1 MILLLGIPTE
11 PPLAMVRERLD
22 AMGTAYTMLSQ
33 RDALASTVEFT
44 IDADDD
50 DVISGRIEFDGHH
63 IELERCVGAYLR
75 PMDESALPEVA
86 DDPPGSPRRRRL
98 RAWHDALMTWSEVT
112 PARIVNR
119 VSAMGSNASKPFQA
133 QTIMACG
140 FLTPETLVSNDPVE
154 VQRFHAGHG
163 RVVFKSMSGVR
174 SIVRELDD
182 DDLGRLDAVRW
193 CPVQFQAFVPGENVR
208 VHVVGERVFATRIR
222 SDATDYRYAAQ
233 QVGESA
239 ILEATTLDPA
249 VERRCVELARRLDLP
264 FAGIDLKFTP
274 EGEAYCFEVN
284 PSPGYSYYEAN
295 TGQPISLAVA
305 EYLAG

>member
-22 AMGTAYTMLSQ
+22 AMGAAYTMLSQ
-33 RDALASTVEFT
+33 RDALASAVEVAIGSGAEAAIT
-44 IDADDD
+44 
-50 DVISGRIEFDGHH
+50 GRIEVDGRR
-63 IELERCVGAYLR
+63 IALERCVGAYLR

-119 VSAMGSNASKPFQA
+119 ISAMGSNASKPFQA
-133 QTIMACG
+133 QSIMACG
-140 FLTPETLVSNDPVE
+140 FLTPETLVSNDPLE
-154 VQRFHAGHG
+154 VRRFHSEHG
-163 RVVFKSMSGVR
+163 RVIFKSMSGVR
-174 SIVRELDD
+174 SIVRELDAED
-182 DDLGRLDAVRW
+182 FGRLDAIRW

-208 VHVVGERVFATRIR
+208 VHVVGERVFATRIL
-222 SDATDYRYAAQ
+222 SEATDYRYAAQ

-239 ILEATTLDPA
+239 LLEAAALDA
-249 VERRCVELARRLDLP
+249 AIEARCVELAQRLDLP

-274 EGEAYCFEVN
+274 QGETYCFEVN

-305 EYLAG
+305 EHLAG